1 MGLEIKINIDL
12 SHEMYYICIMEKT
25 TDIKF
30 RKDEQGKFR
39 AIIRGGR
46 STICF
51 KSIKEYNRKESKKV
65 NYED

>member
-1 MGLEIKINIDL
+1 
-12 SHEMYYICIMEKT
+12 MYYICIMEKT

-30 RKDEQGKFR
+30 RKDDNGKIR
-39 AIIRGGR
+39 VIIRGGR

>member
-1 MGLEIKINIDL
+1 
-12 SHEMYYICIMEKT
+12 MEKT

-30 RKDEQGKFR
+30 RKDDNGKIR
-39 AIIRGGR
+39 VIIRGGR